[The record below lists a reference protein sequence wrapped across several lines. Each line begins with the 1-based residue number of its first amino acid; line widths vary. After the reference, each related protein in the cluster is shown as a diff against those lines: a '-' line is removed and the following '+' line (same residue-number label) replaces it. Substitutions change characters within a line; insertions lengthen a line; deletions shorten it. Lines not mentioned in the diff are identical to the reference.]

1 MNIVLYTHPE
11 FLGLKSQE
19 RFAAMLCR
27 AYRERGHR
35 VDLRRPAAY
44 VRRWLP
50 RPPLAKWAGYVDQYL
65 LFPQCL
71 RAALRN
77 DPADTLHVLC
87 DQALGPWL
95 PLLAGR
101 PHVVHCHDL
110 LALRSALG
118 EFPAQPTGWSGRLY
132 QRWIR
137 RGFAQARHFISISQH
152 SRAEL
157 QRLGG
162 VAPLT
167 SEVVHNGLNHP
178 YAPLP
183 AAAVQQ
189 RLRDA
194 GLAADDAGCL
204 LHVGSGQWYK
214 NAPGVLMLYGRYV
227 DGMQALGRAP
237 LPLVMVSPAPGPA
250 LQALLAG
257 LPKQAEV
264 RFCSGVGAD
273 TLQALYSHAR
283 ALLFPS
289 LAEGFGWPIAEA
301 LACGCPVLTTGAAP
315 MTEVGGPHAHYLR
328 PLRSGDD
335 AAAWARDGAAL
346 LIDVLDRPPTEQA
359 RAAAAGRDWARRFD
373 AGLAIDR
380 YLAIYRRVLEIETA
394 GVAQAVVS

>member
-19 RFAAMLCR
+19 RFAAMLSR
-27 AYRERGHR
+27 AYRDRGHQ
-35 VDLRRPAAY
+35 VELRRPAAR

-50 RPPLAKWAGYVDQYL
+50 RPPLAKWAGYADQYL
-65 LFPQCL
+65 LFPQAV
-71 RAALRN
+71 RAALRD

-95 PLLAGR
+95 PLLAER

-118 EFPAQPTGWSGRLY
+118 EFPAQPTGLSGRFY

-137 RGFAQARHFISISQH
+137 RGFAQARHFISISH
-152 SRAEL
+152 HTRSEL
-157 QRLGG
+157 QRLGRI
-162 VAPLT
+162 APLT

-183 AAAVQQ
+183 AASVQQ
-189 RLRDA
+189 RLRSA
-194 GLAADDAGCL
+194 GLPADAAGCL

-214 NAPGVLMLYGRYV
+214 NAPGVLMLYESYV
-227 DGMQALGRAP
+227 AESLARQRAP
-237 LPLVMVSPAPGPA
+237 LPLWMVSPPPGPA
-250 LQALLAG
+250 LQALLAR
-257 LPKQAEV
+257 LPKQAAV
-264 RFCSGVGAD
+264 RFCGGVDAD

-283 ALLFPS
+283 TLLFPS

-328 PLRSGDD
+328 PLQAADD

-346 LIDVLDRPPTEQA
+346 LMTVLDRPPAEQD

-373 AGLAIDR
+373 AGLAIDS
-380 YLAIYRRVLEIETA
+380 YLAIYRRVLEIETSGA
-394 GVAQAVVS
+394 AQTVAS